1 MTTRERPNF
10 SPGDYNNLGAQ
21 PRTELTL
28 DGEPATL
35 NLGRALGEAMRERGE
50 GFLGLVGDLG
60 AGKTTLIKGLAE
72 GMDIAPDEVSSP
84 TYALVQEYGAEG
96 ELVHMDLYRLEHYD
110 DLESLA
116 YWDYIDRPQ
125 TLVCV
130 EWLDRIPHAWPGQGV
145 VVELL
150 RQGDGRQA
158 RIFASEA
165 YHALVERIGSDLN
178 DIT

>member
-1 MTTRERPNF
+1 MTTRERPSF
-10 SPGDYNNLGAQ
+10 DPGEYTGLIVV
-21 PRTELTL
+21 PRVELAL
-28 DGEPATL
+28 DGEAATL
-35 NLGRALGEAMRERGE
+35 HLGRALGRGLHERGE

-72 GMDIAPDEVSSP
+72 GMSIAPDEVSSP
-84 TYALVQEYGAEG
+84 TYALVQEYGRDA
-96 ELVHMDLYRLEHYD
+96 ELVHMDLYRLEHVD

-116 YWDYIDRPQ
+116 YWDYIDRPE

-145 VVELL
+145 IVELGH
-150 RQGDGRQA
+150 RGEGRQA

-165 YHALVERIGSDLN
+165 FGSLVDRVGSKFD

>member
-1 MTTRERPNF
+1 MTIRERPRF
-10 SPGDYNNLGAQ
+10 EPGEYPNLIAT
-21 PRTELTL
+21 PVVELDL

-35 NLGRALGEAMRERGE
+35 TLGRVLGGALRQRGE

-72 GMDIAPDEVSSP
+72 GMDIAPDAVSSP
-84 TYALVQEYGAEG
+84 TYALVQEYGSEA

-116 YWDYIDRPQ
+116 YWDYIDRPE

-145 VVELL
+145 IVELE
-150 RQGDGRQA
+150 RRGEGRQA
-158 RIFASEA
+158 RLYASEA
-165 YHALVERIGSDLN
+165 YAALAKHVGSQRY

>member
-1 MTTRERPNF
+1 MTIRERPSF
-10 SPGDYNNLGAQ
+10 EPGEYLNLIAT
-21 PRTELTL
+21 PVIELEL
-28 DGEPATL
+28 DGEAATL
-35 NLGRALGEAMRERGE
+35 TLGRILGGALRQRGE

-72 GMDIAPDEVSSP
+72 GMDIASDAVSSP
-84 TYALVQEYGAEG
+84 TYALVQEYGSEA
-96 ELVHMDLYRLEHYD
+96 ELVHMDLYRLEHID

-116 YWDYIDRPQ
+116 YWDYIDRPE

-145 VVELL
+145 IVELE
-150 RQGDGRQA
+150 RHGEGRRAQLY
-158 RIFASEA
+158 ASEA
-165 YHALVERIGSDLN
+165 YAALAKSVGSRRH